1 MFMHNKDVGLW
12 QRSSHYVKSEK
23 SSNCW

>member
-1 MFMHNKDVGLW
+1 MHNKDVGLW